1 MRKLI
6 FFSFILVIV
15 LQTRAQSGQ
24 EPVKVTDMV
33 RIKSIGN
40 ITLNRE
46 GTMAA
51 FTVTSID
58 PDPESRW
65 DYKYVTHL
73 YIVPTDGSG
82 SPKQLTVKESSS
94 QPSWSPDGEQ
104 LAFTRAVEG
113 KSQIFIL
120 PVNGGE
126 PVQFTHFRYGASN
139 PRWSPDGRKILFS
152 SSISLKDLLK
162 DSSLNAEY
170 SLPRWPFEQPGF
182 ERNSSLLLPVAKG
195 DPDGNLDEIRAW
207 LDGNISDKKA
217 KVLDKLNFQD
227 EQNVTSEFQFTHF
240 FIQALESNA
249 EPLELTHGFYNYS
262 GVQFTPDGKRLV
274 VMADLDSTQHPD
286 RSLEREIFTAD
297 SNGKNLRLF
306 RGQKDRVFDGASI
319 SPSGNYLAYLESPT
333 LSESIAELF
342 ICSLNKY
349 DTQRIL
355 IPFDRSKAGITWSQD
370 DKYLYFTAG
379 SNGGIPLYRVDIAS
393 RNVEQ
398 LSDFTSGIGS
408 FDLKGGRLVYVK
420 TETADPFEL
429 YTSDPS
435 MGNSRRLSRF
445 NSEWIS
451 GKKISMPEKH
461 SFRNNAGMTVE
472 YWVMKP
478 INYVS
483 GRKYPLLLE
492 IHGGPAG
499 MWGPGESTMWHE
511 FQVFCSKG
519 FGVVYANPRGS
530 SGYGGDF
537 QRSIINDWG
546 TGPSSDVLTAL
557 DSCIS
562 EGWADTSRLLIS
574 GGSYG
579 GYLVTWTI
587 AHDHR
592 FLAACAQRGVY
603 DLFSFFGEGN
613 AWRLV
618 PIYFGGYPWE
628 PSVKKVL
635 ERESPINYVQDISTP
650 LIIFHGENDRR
661 TGFVQGEMMF
671 RSLKVLNRP
680 VEYVR
685 HPGATHEITRSGD
698 NRQRMDQMVRTYEF
712 FERWVRKPH
721 FKSK

>member
-6 FFSFILVIV
+6 FLCFSVVIT
-15 LQTRAQSGQ
+15 LLSKAQMGQ
-24 EPVKVTDMV
+24 EPVKVTDMAK
-33 RIKSIGN
+33 IKSLGN

-51 FTVTSID
+51 FTVNSIE
-58 PDPESRW
+58 PEAESKW

-73 YIVPTDGSG
+73 YVVPTDGSS
-82 SPKQLTVKESSS
+82 SPKQLTVRESSS
-94 QPSWSPDGEQ
+94 QPAWSPDGEQ
-104 LAFTRAVEG
+104 LAFVRAVDG
-113 KSQIFIL
+113 MSQIFIL

-126 PVQFTHFRYGASN
+126 PIQFTHFRYGASS
-139 PRWSPDGRKILFS
+139 PKWTPDGKKILFAAN
-152 SSISLKDLLK
+152 ISLKDLLK
-162 DSSLNAEY
+162 DSSLNEEY
-170 SLPRWPFEQPGF
+170 NLPKWPFEQPGF
-182 ERNSSLLLPVAKG
+182 ERNSSLLLPVAKA

-207 LDGNISDKKA
+207 LDGNIIDKKA
-217 KVLDKLNFQD
+217 KVLNKLNFQD
-227 EQNVTSEFQFTHF
+227 EQNVTADLQFTHF
-240 FIQALESNA
+240 FAQSFEPNA
-249 EPLELTHGFYNYS
+249 QPRELTHGFYSFS
-262 GVQFTPDGKRLV
+262 GLQFTPDGKRIIL
-274 VMADLDSTQHPD
+274 MADMDSTAHPD
-286 RSLEREIFTAD
+286 RSLEREILTAD
-297 SNGKNLRLF
+297 SNGLGLKLF
-306 RGQKDRVFDGASI
+306 LGQEGKVFDGASI
-319 SPSGNYLAYLESPT
+319 SPSGNYLAYVVSPT
-333 LSESIAELF
+333 LSESIPELF
-342 ICSLNKY
+342 IISLNKN
-349 DTQRIL
+349 DTQKIL
-355 IPFDRSKAGITWSQD
+355 IPFDRNKSGLTWSQD
-370 DKYLYFTAG
+370 EKYLYFTAG
-379 SNGGIPLYRVDIAS
+379 SNGGVPLYRVDIAS

-398 LSDFTSGIGS
+398 LSDYSSGIGS
-408 FDLKGGRLVYVK
+408 FDIKGGRLVYVR

-429 YTSDPS
+429 YSADPG
-435 MGNSRRLSRF
+435 MANTRRLSHF
-445 NSEWIS
+445 NSEWIAS
-451 GKKISMPEKH
+451 KKICLPEKH

-478 INYVS
+478 ANFVS

-492 IHGGPAG
+492 IHGGQAG

-519 FGVVYANPRGS
+519 FGIVYANPRGS
-530 SGYGGDF
+530 SGYGSDF
-537 QRSIINDWG
+537 QRAIINDWG
-546 TGPSSDVLTAL
+546 AGPSSDVLTAL

-562 EGWADTSRLLIS
+562 EGWADNSRLLIS

-603 DLFSFFGEGN
+603 DLSIFFGEGN

-618 PIYFGGYPWE
+618 PIYFGGYPFE
-628 PSVKKVL
+628 PAVKKVL
-635 ERESPINYVQDISTP
+635 ERESPINYVQDITTP

-698 NRQRMDQMVRTYEF
+698 NRQRMDQMLRTYEF
-712 FERWVRKPH
+712 FERWVKKPH

>member
-1 MRKLI
+1 MRNLLLSAA
-6 FFSFILVIV
+6 FIV
-15 LQTRAQSGQ
+15 LTVLSKAQTGQ
-24 EPVKVTDMV
+24 DPVKVTDMV
-33 RIKSIGN
+33 KIKSLGSIA
-40 ITLNRE
+40 LNSE

-51 FTVTSID
+51 FTVNSIE
-58 PDPESRW
+58 PEADSKW

-73 YIVPTDGSG
+73 YVVHTDGSS
-82 SPKQLTVKESSS
+82 SPKQLTIRESSS
-94 QPSWSPDGEQ
+94 QPAWSPDGEQ
-104 LAFTRAVEG
+104 LAFVRSVDG

-126 PVQFTHFRYGASN
+126 PIQFTHFRYGASS
-139 PRWSPDGRKILFS
+139 PKWSPDGRKILFAAN
-152 SSISLKDLLK
+152 ISLKDLLK

-170 SLPRWPFEQPGF
+170 NLPKWPFEQPGF
-182 ERNSSLLLPVAKG
+182 ERNSSLLLPVAKA

-207 LDGNISDKKA
+207 LDGNIIDKKA
-217 KVLDKLNFQD
+217 KVLNKLNFQD
-227 EQNVTSEFQFTHF
+227 EQNVTADLQFTHYF
-240 FIQALESNA
+240 AQSMEPNA
-249 EPLELTHGFYNYS
+249 QPMELTHGFYS
-262 GVQFTPDGKRLV
+262 FSMALFTPDGKRLILT
-274 VMADLDSTQHPD
+274 ADLDSSVHPD
-286 RSLEREIFTAD
+286 RSLDREIFVAD
-297 SNGKNLRLF
+297 SNGNHLKLF
-306 RGQKDRVFDGASI
+306 LGEPGKVFDGASI
-319 SPSGNYLAYLESPT
+319 SPSGNFLAYMVSPA
-333 LSESIAELF
+333 LSESVPELLIA
-342 ICSLNKY
+342 SLNKN
-349 DTQRIL
+349 DTQRIR
-355 IPFDRSKAGITWSQD
+355 IPFDRSKSGLTWSPD
-370 DKYLYFTAG
+370 EKYLYFTAG
-379 SNGGIPLYRVDIAS
+379 SNGGVPLYRFDMTT

-398 LSDFTSGIGS
+398 LSDFSSGIGS

-420 TETADPFEL
+420 TETENPFEM
-429 YTSDPS
+429 YSSDLS
-435 MGNSRRLSRF
+435 MSNSRRLTHF
-445 NSEWIS
+445 NSDWIAA
-451 GKKISMPEKH
+451 KKISLPEKH

-478 INYVS
+478 ANFTT

-537 QRSIINDWG
+537 QRAIINDWG
-546 TGPSSDVLTAL
+546 AGPSSDVLTAL

-628 PSVKKVL
+628 PAVKKVL
-635 ERESPINYVQDISTP
+635 ERESPISYVQDITTP

-661 TGFVQGEMMF
+661 TGFVQSEMMF

-698 NRQRMDQMVRTYEF
+698 NRQRMDQMLRTYEF
-712 FERWVRKPH
+712 FERWVKKPH